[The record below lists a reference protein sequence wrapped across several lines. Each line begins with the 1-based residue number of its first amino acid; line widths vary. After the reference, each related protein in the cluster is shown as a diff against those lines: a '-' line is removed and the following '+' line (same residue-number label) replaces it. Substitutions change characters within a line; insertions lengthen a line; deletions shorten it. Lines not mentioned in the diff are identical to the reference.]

1 MVEINQLHM
10 EVLSHALDTSV
21 LRPIQPLELRQ
32 TAEGDE
38 ENFKIR
44 RSKRATVR

>member
-1 MVEINQLHM
+1 MVEINKFYM
-10 EVLSHALDTSV
+10 EVLSCALDTGV
-21 LRPIQPLELRQ
+21 LRPIQLLELRQ